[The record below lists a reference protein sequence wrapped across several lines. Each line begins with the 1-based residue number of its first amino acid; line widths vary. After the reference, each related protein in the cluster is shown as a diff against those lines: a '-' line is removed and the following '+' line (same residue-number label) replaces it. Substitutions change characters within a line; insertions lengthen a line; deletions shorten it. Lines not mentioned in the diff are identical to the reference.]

1 MSVLIPVRCFSCGN
15 LIADKFKEYQ
25 NRVKSGEDPKK
36 VLDCFGFKRYCC
48 RAMILTSVETIH
60 QVIPF
65 YEAIKRREQEVRAEL
80 E

>member
-25 NRVKSGEDPKK
+25 SRVKSGEDPKK
-36 VLDCFGFKRYCC
+36 VLDSFGFKRYCF